1 MRAICLYLHL
11 HQPWRYERYSI
22 FDVAH
27 DHNYWDEIDYYD
39 KQNNQRIF
47 DKVYEKS
54 YQPMLNLLEEN
65 IRKHKDFKV
74 SLSITGTWLEQ
85 AELWHKDLIHQIRR
99 MVKTG
104 QCEIVAETY
113 YHSMS
118 FFYDRT
124 EFEEQV
130 KMHTAKIKT
139 LFGVTPK
146 VFRNTELSYNDEVGR
161 WASENGYKAV
171 LAEGWDKILGWRSPN
186 HVYKVAGLGMGVED
200 STSETS
206 TPLEVSSAPKPVETK
221 LLLKNYR
228 LSDDIA
234 FRFGN
239 REWNEWPL
247 TVEKYQD
254 WLNMDALRGPLINL
268 FMDFE
273 TFGEHQ
279 WADTG
284 IFQFMNALI
293 DRWLAEYDNKF
304 VTVSEA
310 ADLEPAQDEVS
321 MPWTVTW
328 ADTER
333 DLSAWMSNEMQQEAM
348 TKLYSLREK
357 IMKTKDKGLISDFRK
372 LTTSDH
378 AYYMCTKYW
387 NDGDVHAYFSAYD
400 SPFDAFMYFMNVVR
414 DLEYRAGK

>member
-1 MRAICLYLHL
+1 MRAICLYLHM
-11 HQPWRYERYSI
+11 HQPYRYERYSI

-47 DKVYEKS
+47 EKVADKS
-54 YQPMLNLLEEN
+54 YRPMLEALERNLQ
-65 IRKHKDFKV
+65 KFPGFKV

-85 AELWHKDLIHQIRR
+85 AEEWAPELIEQIRR
-99 MVKTG
+99 MTSTG
-104 QCEIVAETY
+104 RVEIVSETY

-118 FFYDRT
+118 FFYDRA

-130 KMHTAKIKT
+130 KLHYQKVYHT
-139 LFGVTPK
+139 FGVRPQ
-146 VFRNTELSYNDEVGR
+146 VFRNTELAYNNELGR
-161 WASENGYKAV
+161 WCDERGFKAV
-171 LAEGWDKILGWRSPN
+171 LAEGWDKVLGWRSPN
-186 HVYKVAGLGMGVED
+186 HVYRPEGARN
-200 STSETS
+200 TR
-206 TPLEVSSAPKPVETK
+206 

-234 FRFGN
+234 FRFSN
-239 REWNEWPL
+239 RGWSEWPL
-247 TVEKYQD
+247 TVDKYLH
-254 WLNMDALRGPLINL
+254 WMDMDFLRGPVVNL

-284 IFQFMNALI
+284 IFDFFDALVQ
-293 DRWLAEYDNKF
+293 RWLSVYDNKF

-310 ADLEPAQDEVS
+310 AELEEPVDEVS
-321 MPWTVTW
+321 MPSTVTW

-348 TKLYSLREK
+348 NNLYEMRSAIFETGDNK
-357 IMKTKDKGLISDFRK
+357 LISDFRR

-400 SPFDAFMYFMNVVR
+400 SPFDAFMYYMNILR
-414 DLEYRAGK
+414 DLEWRLKQAG